1 MKHHK
6 HKELGSKRSVRASCH
21 RHRGHKQ
28 ALSRVQTT
36 SYSRDGHLGPR
47 REQGAE
53 MCQLSKM
60 LTQHKPSLSWCSLL
74 ANSLQMLQEKSSL
87 NCASC
92 CLPRLSWRTSQTA
105 WHVPHYILS
114 APSCRSSMWSSVF
127 SRARFKLHHLKDLTH
142 VVTIWHNLQW
152 DLAAQCRRHSEQF
165 SST

>member
-1 MKHHK
+1 
-6 HKELGSKRSVRASCH
+6 
-21 RHRGHKQ
+21 
-28 ALSRVQTT
+28 
-36 SYSRDGHLGPR
+36 
-47 REQGAE
+47 

-74 ANSLQMLQEKSSL
+74 ANGLQMLQEKSSL

-127 SRARFKLHHLKDLTH
+127 SRARFKLHHLKDNSCCD
-142 VVTIWHNLQW
+142 NLAQPAVGPGSPVQ
-152 DLAAQCRRHSEQF
+152 AALRAVLKHLRQCL
-165 SST
+165 